1 VVFKSL
7 EELSFK
13 IAATGYFVDPV
24 MIQVVFLAAKLQKP
38 LLLEGPA
45 GSGKTQLALS
55 VAAAAGTHVERLQCY
70 RGVSEDKAIGRFD
83 EGLQRLHIEFS
94 RGQHKNWQSVLSSL
108 KGRDFFRPGPLMRAL
123 ECERPCVL
131 LIDELDKVD
140 DGFEAQAFKRSC
152 TCFGLGRYLYNLAE
166 MWVPLNEHRQPLQV
180 PTLPQ
185 WASPKANATA
195 GKNNPATGSRPLV
208 VQRGPIDQKITAKIE
223 GFRRILGNPIYREIL
238 WRIAHARRA
247 NAIPNA
253 QLQIHV
259 INAMERATRGI
270 HKANSLAEEI
280 GDTAFIAV
288 LDRLQ
293 IRSIT
298 TIRNLGVLRQLVAEL
313 EKLAGRQ
320 AA

>member
-83 EGLQRLHIEFS
+83 ESLQRLHMEFS
-94 RGQHKNWQSVLSSL
+94 KGQHENWQSVLSSL

-140 DGFEAQAFKRSC
+140 DGFEAMLLEILSAWQLSIPEFGTVQARSIPFVVM
-152 TCFGLGRYLYNLAE
+152 TSNEERRLGDPIRRRSLYVRVEHPTPQREAE
-166 MWVPLNEHRQPLQV
+166 IIASRTPDANVEFHREMAGIALSFRNYSLEKPPSVSEMIDFANALQLLGAAHVTTEHRDVL
-180 PTLPQ
+180 LPF
-185 WASPKANATA
+185 
-195 GKNNPATGSRPLV
+195 L
-208 VQRGPIDQKITAKIE
+208 AKTEKDRRHLLLRE
-223 GFRRILGNPIYREIL
+223 GFKSLLDDG
-238 WRIAHARRA
+238 ARFA
-247 NAIPNA
+247 EKMA
-253 QLQIHV
+253 V
-259 INAMERATRGI
+259 SRG
-270 HKANSLAEEI
+270 
-280 GDTAFIAV
+280 
-288 LDRLQ
+288 
-293 IRSIT
+293 
-298 TIRNLGVLRQLVAEL
+298 L
-313 EKLAGRQ
+313 ES
-320 AA
+320 